1 MRVLLGQGDG
11 QFASSSSEV
20 EHMIVFGEVKLE
32 GKFFKGDVLEVV
44 HAVDEDLKLFRIL
57 VKEVEEINSIS
68 KLILRSASL

>member
-1 MRVLLGQGDG
+1 
-11 QFASSSSEV
+11 
-20 EHMIVFGEVKLE
+20 MIVFGEVKLE